1 MLHMLGDEGV
11 VPLLKKEGYKVEIQ

>member
-1 MLHMLGDEGV
+1 MLGDEGV